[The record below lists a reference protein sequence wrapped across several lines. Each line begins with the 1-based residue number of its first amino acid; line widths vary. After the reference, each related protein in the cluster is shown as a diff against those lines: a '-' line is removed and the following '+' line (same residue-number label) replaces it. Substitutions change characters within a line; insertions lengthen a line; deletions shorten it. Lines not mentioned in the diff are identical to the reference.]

1 MKRLNAGDLLRG
13 GPLRESC
20 VEDGTQTVRRSQ
32 PQKDEGTRRGG
43 DGLCKVQVMVLPLT
57 CSVTFVTLLNPSLSQ
72 FPRLQNGDTLF
83 LMVVRV
89 KWIYIK
95 CLEPSTYY
103 KFNKHRQFWF
113 PEQRE
118 SENRVWKS
126 GQESHCVCELGV
138 ICSGDLLA
146 GDWFTRFIHS
156 GTYPDPATNSP
167 LENDIKGAWE

>member
-57 CSVTFVTLLNPSLSQ
+57 CSVTFVTILNPSLSQ

-89 KWIYIK
+89 KWIHIK

-126 GQESHCVCELGV
+126 GQESHCVCVSWVWFAQVTYLRV
-138 ICSGDLLA
+138 TDLL
-146 GDWFTRFIHS
+146 GSFTLEHTLIR
-156 GTYPDPATNSP
+156 P
-167 LENDIKGAWE
+167 LTPH